1 MLFGR
6 RRVKELEDEVAHL
19 QASVKLLTTQLQA
32 MIEEKLE
39 LQRFISNI
47 MFRLENVARHFQLP
61 FEKDVVR
68 FIDEWARYTDEWRN
82 RCWEYEEILK
92 KHGLGLLVT
101 AQSAP
106 TTAEQ
111 QAPAFGA
118 TAGPA
123 LNTTTEPTTPTTPAT
138 TTETAGLVT
147 DPTEGPLV
155 RNPRE
160 ALKRFAALNAETN
173 GLAKEVFTSLLL
185 GYTIP
190 GIASTLRRRERVVR
204 EVVDSLVGEG
214 LVRFMIVKH
223 GSATRR
229 VYFPSPFG
237 REVCKHEELIEGYG
251 TMDWTHLQHRYF
263 EDSYYKKNRT
273 RPPSHERMVEGLR
286 EKLAHMSCRVE
297 EEVEGADLVIDGLER
312 ERLYV
317 EVETL
322 GGTIDDMQ
330 RKVEKYAV
338 KKVEPVFVVL
348 DKRAQEMMEQRI
360 AYCLFE
366 TRLEP
371 KPEHFSYYM
380 SHPETFP
387 SRAHYVLL
395 RAMPKARVTEAE

>member
-1 MLFGR
+1 MLFGK

-19 QASVKLLTTQLQA
+19 RASVKLLSAQLQA
-32 MIEEKLE
+32 MIEEKME

-61 FEKDVVR
+61 FEKDAVR

-106 TTAEQ
+106 TTEQ
-111 QAPAFGA
+111 QASALGA

-123 LNTTTEPTTPTTPAT
+123 TPTPMTQMSASGL
-138 TTETAGLVT
+138 ETAGLAGVAGS
-147 DPTEGPLV
+147 TEQGPLV
-155 RNPRE
+155 RDPRE
-160 ALKRFAALNAETN
+160 ALKRFAVLSKETN

-190 GIASTLRRRERVVR
+190 GIASMLRRRERVVR
-204 EVVDSLVGEG
+204 EVVESLVGEG

-223 GSATRR
+223 GSATRK

-237 REVCKHEELIEGYG
+237 REVCKREELIEGYG
-251 TMDWTHLQHRYF
+251 TMDWTHLQQRYF

-273 RPPSHERMVEGLR
+273 RPPSHERMVGSLR

-297 EEVEGADLVIDGLER
+297 EEVEGADLVVDGLER

-338 KKVEPVFVVL
+338 RKVEPVFVVL
-348 DKRAQEMMEQRI
+348 NKRAQEMIEQRI

-366 TRLEP
+366 ARLEP
-371 KPEHFSYYM
+371 KPDHFSYYM
-380 SHPETFP
+380 SHPDTFP
-387 SRAHYVLL
+387 SRAHYVLV
-395 RAMPKARVTEAE
+395 RATPKAKATEAE

>member
-1 MLFGR
+1 LLFGR

-19 QASVKLLTTQLQA
+19 RASVKLLTTQLQA
-32 MIEEKLE
+32 MIEEKME

-61 FEKDVVR
+61 FEKDAVR

-123 LNTTTEPTTPTTPAT
+123 TPTPMTQMSASGL
-138 TTETAGLVT
+138 ETAGLAGVASST
-147 DPTEGPLV
+147 GQGPLV
-155 RNPRE
+155 RDPRE

-173 GLAKEVFTSLLL
+173 GLAKEVFTGLLL

-204 EVVDSLVGEG
+204 EVVESLVGEG

-223 GSATRR
+223 GSATRK

-237 REVCKHEELIEGYG
+237 REVCKREELIEGYG
-251 TMDWTHLQHRYF
+251 TMDWTHLQQRYF

-273 RPPSHERMVEGLR
+273 RPPSHERMVGSLR

-297 EEVEGADLVIDGLER
+297 EEVEGADLVVDGLER

-348 DKRAQEMMEQRI
+348 NKRAQEMIEQRI

-380 SHPETFP
+380 SHPDTFP
-387 SRAHYVLL
+387 SRAHYVLV
-395 RAMPKARVTEAE
+395 RATPKAKATEAE